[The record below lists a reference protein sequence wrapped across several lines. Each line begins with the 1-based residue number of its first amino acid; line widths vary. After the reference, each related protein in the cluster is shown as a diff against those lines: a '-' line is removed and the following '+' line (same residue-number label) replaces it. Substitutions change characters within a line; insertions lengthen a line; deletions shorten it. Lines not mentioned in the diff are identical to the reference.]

1 MTFAVMLDLR
11 SLILFLFLRGAPVM
25 VFAANEGCT

>member
-11 SLILFLFLRGAPVM
+11 NGARRDSGSDAWDHVTEFDLRLH
-25 VFAANEGCT
+25 